1 MSDNAMPESQE
12 KEIEVSIIRAF
23 ATAIIEFEP
32 VLYQKFLMQTRGLV
46 TEDIFKETLTNM
58 EGKGYVAPLKF
69 QGRQCW
75 RRIVTE
81 DDVTAEY
88 HDQDEVREIIEKG
101 QTLALQTKRV
111 IGEGTSLVT
120 QTRRIAQEVLDL
132 IKSQIPE
139 AEELDKRVRE
149 KLRYQFET
157 MRQKLADSEED
168 FLDYVQE
175 IMPGLFDSLKEILN
189 SKGVDVLLPAL
200 RIVES
205 GFLELAE

>member
-1 MSDNAMPESQE
+1 MSDNAVPEAQA
-12 KEIEVSIIRAF
+12 KEIEVSVIRAF

-32 VLYQKFLMQTRGLV
+32 VLYQKFLLQTRGIV
-46 TEDIFKETLTNM
+46 TEEIFKETLDKM

-75 RRIVTE
+75 RRIATE

-101 QTLALQTKRV
+101 QTLAMQTKRV
-111 IGEGTSLVT
+111 IAEGPSFVT
-120 QTRRIAQEVLDL
+120 QTRRTAQELLDL
-132 IKSQIPE
+132 VKSQITE
-139 AEELDKRVRE
+139 AKESEKVVRE
-149 KLRYQFET
+149 RLRYQFET
-157 MRQKLADSEED
+157 MRQKLADSEEE
-168 FLDYVQE
+168 FLDYVQN
-175 IMPGLFDSLKEILN
+175 IMPGVLESIKEILN

-205 GFLELAE
+205 SMLESNE